1 MARKPAV
8 DKEIERVPEKP
19 EGLLWLLKAS
29 EHEILERLHQDGAII
44 MIHPALDG
52 IVAKAKAKGYGF
64 RTLIHEIVQSS
75 LFQTK

>member
-29 EHEILERLHQDGAII
+29 EHEILERLHQDGALIY
-44 MIHPALDG
+44 IHPALDG
-52 IVAKAKAKGYGF
+52 VVSYRIEENPQHDQKVVHVW
-64 RTLIHEIVQSS
+64 R
-75 LFQTK
+75 

>member
-29 EHEILERLHQDGAII
+29 EHEILERLHQDGSLIF
-44 MIHPALDG
+44 IHPSLDG
-52 IVAKAKAKGYGF
+52 VVSF
-64 RTLIHEIVQSS
+64 RIEENPAHDQKVVHVWR
-75 LFQTK
+75 

>member
-29 EHEILERLHQDGAII
+29 EHEILERLNQDGSLIF
-44 MIHPALDG
+44 IHPSLDG
-52 IVAKAKAKGYGF
+52 VVSF
-64 RTLIHEIVQSS
+64 RIEENPAHDQKVVHVWR
-75 LFQTK
+75 